1 MVIPAPYSF
10 DKDKRGIHMVDGTII
25 AADKIL
31 RELFKLRSLKINKI
45 VFYGSQTEKN
55 ADDESDLDVLVV
67 SEDFEDKDIFSRIDI
82 TAGIH
87 RRLVEQLLMPVD
99 IMYFS
104 LSEWNEEKSLIISA
118 AKEQGM
124 SVQ

>member
-1 MVIPAPYSF
+1 
-10 DKDKRGIHMVDGTII
+10 MVDGAII

-31 RELFKLRSLKINKI
+31 RELFDLRSIKVNKI
-45 VFYGSQTEKN
+45 VFYGSHAENKSGG
-55 ADDESDLDVLVV
+55 ESDLDVLVV

-82 TAGIH
+82 VAGIH
-87 RRLVEQLLMPVD
+87 RKLVEQLLMPVD

-104 LSEWNEEKSLIISA
+104 LSEWNDDKSIIINA
-118 AKEQGM
+118 AKEQGV

>member
-1 MVIPAPYSF
+1 MVN
-10 DKDKRGIHMVDGTII
+10 GTII

-45 VFYGSQTEKN
+45 VFYGSQIEKN

-82 TAGIH
+82 AAGIH
-87 RRLVEQLLMPVD
+87 RRLVEQLSMPVD

-104 LSEWNEEKSLIISA
+104 LSEWNDDKSIIINT
-118 AKEQGM
+118 AKKQGV

>member
-1 MVIPAPYSF
+1 
-10 DKDKRGIHMVDGTII
+10 MVDGTII

-45 VFYGSQTEKN
+45 VFYGSQIEKN

-104 LSEWNEEKSLIISA
+104 LSEWNEEKSLIIGA

-124 SVQ
+124 SAQ

>member
-1 MVIPAPYSF
+1 
-10 DKDKRGIHMVDGTII
+10 MVDDTII
-25 AADKIL
+25 TADKIL

-45 VFYGSQTEKN
+45 VFYGSQIEKN
-55 ADDESDLDVLVV
+55 ADDESDLDVMVI
-67 SEDFEDKDIFSRIDI
+67 SEDFEEKDIFSRVDI

-87 RRLVEQLLMPVD
+87 RRLVEKLLMPVD

-104 LSEWNEEKSLIISA
+104 LSEWNDDKSIIISA
-118 AKEQGM
+118 AKEQGI